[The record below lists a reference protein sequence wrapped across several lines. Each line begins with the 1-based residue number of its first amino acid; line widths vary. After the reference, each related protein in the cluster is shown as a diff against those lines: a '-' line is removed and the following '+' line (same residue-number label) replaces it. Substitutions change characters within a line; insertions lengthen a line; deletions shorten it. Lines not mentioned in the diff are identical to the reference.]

1 MRDHLT
7 RVGDLPSKF
16 LFQRVHQR
24 KQRSYIYMLKDS
36 VGEWIDNEDDIA
48 AMILNHF
55 KELYSHKPSLDLHS
69 QQHAEEIDLV
79 LRELHLPRISA
90 EQQQLLL
97 APFFTEE
104 IKEVIFNISNDIPW
118 ARWLSS

>member
-1 MRDHLT
+1 
-7 RVGDLPSKF
+7 
-16 LFQRVHQR
+16 
-24 KQRSYIYMLKDS
+24 MLKDS

-48 AMILNHF
+48 AMILDHF
-55 KELYSHKPSLDLHS
+55 KELYSYKPSLDLHS

-79 LRELHLPRISA
+79 LRELHLPRILA